1 VHPSTRRRW
10 AAPVLLALVS
20 PALVASPAAA
30 ADPDTTELR
39 DAVTVD
45 GVEEH
50 LEAFQQIAK
59 DNGGTRASGTP
70 GFDASGDYVAD
81 RLLDA
86 GYRVTEQEFTFP
98 YFEQT
103 APATFVR
110 TAPTERVYAPTEDFA
125 VAQYSGSGAV
135 SAPVQAVAD
144 NLVPP
149 PPEPNSS
156 NAGCQ
161 AEDYAGF
168 TPGNIALVQR
178 GTCTFAEKTVAAAAA
193 GASALIIFNE
203 GQEGRTEVLQGTL
216 GGPLPA
222 EAAIPVVG
230 TSYAVGEEL
239 TTLLGAGEVR
249 ADITTSTLSE
259 QRTTSNYLAETRTG
273 RTDEVVVVGAHLDSV
288 TAGPGINDNGTGSA
302 TILEIAEQ
310 FAELGIEP
318 RNAVRFAFW
327 GAEESGLLGSTHYVA
342 GLTEQER
349 ADIALNLNFD
359 MLGSPNFARFVYD
372 GDASDTPTA
381 GPAGSADIERVFLD
395 HFASVGLATAP
406 TEFTGR
412 SDYGPF
418 IAQGIPAGGLFSG
431 AEGVKTE
438 EQVALFG
445 GTAGVAYDACYH
457 QACDDIANV
466 DEQALG
472 ELGDGA
478 AHATLWFAQAETL
491 PGAAPAA
498 EPGTGGGAAGGGHA
512 GHPAS

>member
-1 VHPSTRRRW
+1 MHPSLRRRC

-20 PALVASPAAA
+20 PALVASPAGA
-30 ADPDTTELR
+30 ADGPDTSALR
-39 DAVTVD
+39 DAVTVE
-45 GVEEH
+45 GVAEH

-59 DNGGTRASGTP
+59 DNDGTRASGTP

-86 GYRVTEQEFTFP
+86 GYRVTEQEFAFP

-110 TAPTERVYAPTEDFA
+110 TAPTERAYTAEDFA
-125 VAQYSGSGAV
+125 VAQYSGSGTA
-135 SAPVQAVAD
+135 SAPVQAVTD

-156 NAGCQ
+156 TAGCQ

-168 TPGNIALVQR
+168 VPGNIALVQR
-178 GTCTFAEKTVAAAAA
+178 GTCTFGEKATVAAAA

-203 GQEGRTEVLQGTL
+203 GQQGRTEVLQGTL

-249 ADITTSTLSE
+249 ADITTSTVSE
-259 QRTTSNYLAETRTG
+259 QRTTSNYLADTRTG

-302 TILEIAEQ
+302 TVLEIAEQ

-342 GLTEQER
+342 GLTEQQR

-406 TEFTGR
+406 SAFNGR

-466 DEQALG
+466 NLEALG
-472 ELGDGA
+472 QLGDGA
-478 AHATLWFAQAETL
+478 AHAALWFAQAETL
-491 PGAAPAA
+491 PGAPPAA
-498 EPGTGGGAAGGGHA
+498 DPGAGGAAGGGSS
-512 GHPAS
+512 GHPDR

>member
-1 VHPSTRRRW
+1 MHPPLRRRW

-30 ADPDTTELR
+30 TGPDTTALR
-39 DAVTVD
+39 DALTVEGVT
-45 GVEEH
+45 EH
-50 LEAFQQIAK
+50 LEAFQEIAG
-59 DNGGTRASGTP
+59 DHGGTRASGTP
-70 GFDASGDYVAD
+70 GYDASGDYVAD

-86 GYRVTEQEFTFP
+86 GYRVTEQKFTFP
-98 YFEQT
+98 YFQQT
-103 APATFVR
+103 APATFAR
-110 TAPTERVYAPTEDFA
+110 TAPTERAYAAEEFA
-125 VAQYSGSGAV
+125 VAEYSGSGTA
-135 SAPVQAVAD
+135 SGPVQAVAD

-168 TPGNIALVQR
+168 QPGNIALVQR
-178 GTCTFAEKTVAAAAA
+178 GTCTFGEKAAAAAAA
-193 GASALIIFNE
+193 GASALVIFNE
-203 GQEGRTEVLQGTL
+203 GQEGRTEVLRGTL
-216 GGPLPA
+216 GGPMPA
-222 EAAIPVVG
+222 GSAIPVIG

-239 TTLLGAGEVR
+239 TALLGAGEVR
-249 ADITTSTLSE
+249 VDITTSTLSE

-288 TAGPGINDNGTGSA
+288 TEGPGINDNGTGSA
-302 TILEIAEQ
+302 TVLEIAEQ
-310 FAELGIEP
+310 FAELGVEP

-327 GAEESGLLGSTHYVA
+327 GAEESGLRGSTHYVA

-349 ADIALNLNFD
+349 TAIALNLNFD
-359 MLGSPNFARFVYD
+359 MLGSPNFARLVYD
-372 GDASDTPTA
+372 GDGSDTPTA
-381 GPAGSADIERVFLD
+381 GPAGSAEIERVFLD
-395 HFASVGLATAP
+395 HFAAVGLAVEP
-406 TEFTGR
+406 TVFSGR

-431 AEGVKTE
+431 AEGIKTE
-438 EQVALFG
+438 AQVALYG

-466 DEQALG
+466 NEQALG

-478 AHATLWFAQAETL
+478 AHATLWLAQAEVL
-491 PGAAPAA
+491 PGSAPAA
-498 EPGTGGGAAGGGHA
+498 APGGGGAADGGHA
-512 GHPAS
+512 GHADR